1 MTGWRLGYAI
11 WPKDLAEPATRL
23 SINCHS
29 CVNAPTQYAG
39 MAALTGPQDAVRVMT
54 EAFDK
59 RRKVIVEE
67 LNTIPGIRCLNPGG
81 AFYTFPSIAGTG
93 MTARQAQDGL
103 LEEVGVATVAGTSFG
118 EYGEGF
124 LRFSYANS
132 IENIREALQRIRVW
146 LQAR

>member
-1 MTGWRLGYAI
+1 
-11 WPKDLAEPATRL
+11 
-23 SINCHS
+23 
-29 CVNAPTQYAG
+29 
-39 MAALTGPQDAVRVMT
+39 MAALTGPQTAVQTMT
-54 EAFDK
+54 EAFDE
-59 RRKVIVEE
+59 RRRIIVEE
-67 LNTIPGIRCLNPGG
+67 LNSIPGFSCVNPGG
-81 AFYTFPSIAGTG
+81 AFYTFPNISGTG

-132 IENIREALQRIRVW
+132 VENIREALQRIRVW